1 MLPQEDQ
8 ELSTGNPD
16 PSTYGPSDITDPT
29 LFAGVFANIVQ
40 AMTAN
45 GAKGAVVT
53 VPSIVN
59 LPYFTTVPYN
69 AVPLDQATADLLNAG
84 YAAYNGGLQA
94 AFAALT
100 GTGLFTEEELNKRTI
115 NFTAGSNAVVI
126 IDEDLTDLGAINPAF
141 AGIPQYRQATADD
154 FLVLTSSSFIGTTVG
169 GNPTLINGL
178 SVPLADN
185 WVLTPEEQSNIQT
198 ATDAYNAAITSI
210 GNANGLAVVDLDGL
224 PSEAATSGTQFD
236 DFTMTTTLVFGGMV
250 SLDGIHLTTRGYA
263 LMAKKILEGIDATY
277 GSNFG
282 ASGNMPRANDYPTNY
297 PPGI

>member
-1 MLPQEDQ
+1 M
-8 ELSTGNPD
+8 
-16 PSTYGPSDITDPT
+16 
-29 LFAGVFANIVQ
+29 
-40 AMTAN
+40 
-45 GAKGAVVT
+45 
-53 VPSIVN
+53 
-59 LPYFTTVPYN
+59 
-69 AVPLDQATADLLNAG
+69 
-84 YAAYNGGLQA
+84 
-94 AFAALT
+94 
-100 GTGLFTEEELNKRTI
+100 
-115 NFTAGSNAVVI
+115 
-126 IDEDLTDLGAINPAF
+126 
-141 AGIPQYRQATADD
+141 
-154 FLVLTSSSFIGTTVG
+154 
-169 GNPTLINGL
+169 
-178 SVPLADN
+178 ADN

-224 PSEAATSGTQFD
+224 LSEAATSGTQFD